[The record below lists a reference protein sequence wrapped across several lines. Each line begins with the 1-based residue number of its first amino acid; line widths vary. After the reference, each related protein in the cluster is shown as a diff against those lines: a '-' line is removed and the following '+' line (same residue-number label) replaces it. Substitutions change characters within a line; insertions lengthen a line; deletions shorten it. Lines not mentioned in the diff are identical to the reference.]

1 MRKVT
6 VTVTSDETLM
16 VEGRRPGQLD
26 TWLRLDGKDV
36 IAGETAEFQLKKGE
50 RLVIGDNSQEEMVY
64 DPEQNASVRPSTQ
77 NNEDGRADRAA
88 EASEEQ
94 KNVLKQKEEQE
105 QARMKADAE
114 NKGAQQNANPDA
126 GKQNPAPSS
135 QQVRQGDPNTANMPS
150 GNLGMQSSKDVKGK

>member
-1 MRKVT
+1 MRKIT
-6 VTVTSDETLM
+6 ITATSDEVVM
-16 VEGRRPGQLD
+16 IEGRRPGQLD

-77 NNEDGRADRAA
+77 SNEDGRADRAA

-105 QARMKADAE
+105 QARKKADEA
-114 NKGAQQNANPDA
+114 NKGEMPQNA
-126 GKQNPAPSS
+126 KPAAP
-135 QQVRQGDPNTANMPS
+135 QPS